1 MDEYSKGHPTNPSNN
16 TDLIEYERKVDF
28 LRKGDYINI
37 ELILRGTLMW
47 ETWWQPFGSKSEQT
61 KVPNTPWDDRI
72 IDITTPA
79 NTHIL
84 VIIRSI
90 NDALNNTKSDEK
102 SDITIDNV
110 KITTTDNSG
119 NIILD
124 PNYDLMRINTSSLK
138 NFIKVSKERE
148 FINKIEVVPSK
159 YIIYYMRDVITN
171 NTYQIAR
178 LPPKDDDKTII
189 IGIEFSIYGSGSD
202 INNPGAISRLSGI
215 YKTDYLNVYN
225 PNRWMAEVEN
235 STITNDAFKYI
246 NKNYIMDIDFTDGG
260 VGDKKNT
267 LPEKIL
273 IKGEKGYALSG
284 IQYVYNLPTGET
296 EEPFRDVYCDKPI
309 RQIVFAFDSIYNEN
323 KPTLYYYINN
333 GVLYPNLNQ
342 NPLPIEQCYSYN
354 MGSNRNN
361 RLFISNFDVFYNV
374 VPDIENIPKW
384 LQAVAGIKTIFSS
397 APWDWKFDYEMHNP
411 GDLFAGIKGIMS
423 VQTIS
428 IKNRVIYDWIKDID
442 YLKCCDTQIDN
453 LYDPDTIEEQYGRY
467 EKDYYITNSK
477 IPSDS
482 CFSDILTPYCN
493 NYYKL
498 EYTVD
503 FGQNEIEKIIFR
515 IDNKSENI
523 DNKSLKSVII
533 NKINNIL
540 PPEIRCFNI
549 SSNIFTD
556 IVTIEFTIKDPPIRY
571 IDFKILNAKNNNE
584 LTIELTDEKKILE
597 EDRCKNYCS
606 FNNTNCDDTIK
617 KYCLNEI
624 DGEEGLFIKKTIK
637 FFPKYYTIP
646 NFNKEIEVYLP
657 NQKRIFLEEKICGC
671 FMSSYKEHKIELT
684 NFYNDIKTE
693 YQSKLNTANDANKEL
708 INKEIENINYLIK
721 TLDLYDSEQSFKDS
735 LDLQLQDKR
744 LLENY
749 KTECMFPPCL
759 KNPFKMKSMKNTICT
774 APQSCIGN
782 GFAVPEL
789 GNDVTINCNKEKGI
803 LNLNCVIVNNKLEP
817 KFILLSDFKNYNQ
830 CKDTYK
836 RNPSYSEIDKPSY
849 CKIGA
854 VARELGCENVNGKP
868 LMKNVFDVTVPQYP
882 LDNKSLCPPPKDKL
896 PRKYPSYYSSSNK
909 CKKPEV
915 APTSPNV
922 KYLIFGIVSI
932 IILIFFI
939 FLLIKYKW
947 SVSH

>member
-1 MDEYSKGHPTNPSNN
+1 MDEDYSKGHPLDN
-16 TDLIEYERKVDF
+16 DLIEYEQKVDF
-28 LRKGDYINI
+28 LRKGNDINLG
-37 ELILRGTLMW
+37 LIFRGTLMW
-47 ETWWQPFGSKSEQT
+47 ETWWEPFGSESKENPIQ
-61 KVPNTPWDDRI
+61 NTPWDNRI
-72 IDITTPA
+72 IDINTPA
-79 NTHIL
+79 NTVIL
-84 VIIRSI
+84 EIIRSV
-90 NDALNNTKSDEK
+90 NDTINNTNSDQN
-102 SDITIDNV
+102 SDVIINNTV
-110 KITTTDNSG
+110 ITTTDNNG
-119 NIILD
+119 KKVLNNNYNLMNINNS
-124 PNYDLMRINTSSLK
+124 PLK
-138 NFIKVSKERE
+138 DIIKVSNEQG
-148 FINKIEVVPSK
+148 FIKFEVPSANYTIYK
-159 YIIYYMRDVITN
+159 NNSKQII
-171 NTYQIAR
+171 R
-178 LPPKDDDKTII
+178 LPPKEDDKTII
-189 IGIEFSIYGSGSD
+189 IGIELSIYKND
-202 INNPGAISRLSGI
+202 NNPIIQNPGAISRLSGI

-235 STITNDAFKYI
+235 STITNEEFKYI

-267 LPEKIL
+267 SQKIL

-284 IQYVYNLPTGET
+284 IQYVYLTSS
-296 EEPFRDVYCDKPI
+296 FRDIDCDRPI

-323 KPTLYYYINN
+323 KPTLYYYLNN
-333 GVLYPNLNQ
+333 GVLNPRLNQ

-374 VPDIENIPKW
+374 VPDNPDNLPKW
-384 LQAVAGIKTIFSS
+384 LKTVGEVANMFKT
-397 APWDWKFDYEMHNP
+397 APWDWKFDYEIHDP

-493 NYYKL
+493 NYYNL
-498 EYTVD
+498 EYTVN

-523 DNKSLKSVII
+523 YNKSLKSVII

-571 IDFKILNAKNNNE
+571 IDFKILNAQNNNE
-584 LTIELTDEKKILE
+584 FTVELTDEKKILE

-606 FNNTNCDDTIK
+606 FNNTNCDNTIK
-617 KYCLNEI
+617 KYCLNERDI
-624 DGEEGLFIKKTIK
+624 EGEEGLFIKTKIK
-637 FFPKYYTIP
+637 FFPKFYTIP
-646 NFNKEIEVYLP
+646 NFNKEIVVYLP

-671 FMSSYKEHKIELT
+671 FMSSYNEHKIELT

-693 YQSKLNTANDANKEL
+693 YQSKLNTTNDVNKEL
-708 INKEIENINYLIK
+708 INKEISNINYLIK
-721 TLDLYDSEQSFKDS
+721 TLDLYESEQSFKDA

-854 VARELGCENVNGKP
+854 ASRELGCENVNGIP
-868 LMKNVFDVTVPQYP
+868 LMKNVFDVTIPQYP

-909 CKKPEV
+909 CKEPEV
-915 APTSPNV
+915 EPMPPNV

-939 FLLIKYKW
+939 FLLLKYKW

>member
-1 MDEYSKGHPTNPSNN
+1 MDEDYSKGHPLDN
-16 TDLIEYERKVDF
+16 DLIEYEQKVDF
-28 LRKGDYINI
+28 LTKGNDINLG
-37 ELILRGTLMW
+37 LIFRGTLMW
-47 ETWWQPFGSKSEQT
+47 ETWWEPFGSESKENPIQ
-61 KVPNTPWDDRI
+61 NTPWDNRI
-72 IDITTPA
+72 IDINTPA
-79 NTHIL
+79 NTVIL
-84 VIIRSI
+84 EIIRSV
-90 NDALNNTKSDEK
+90 NDTINNTNSDQN
-102 SDITIDNV
+102 SDVIINNTV
-110 KITTTDNSG
+110 ITTTDNNG
-119 NIILD
+119 KKVLNNNYNLMNINNS
-124 PNYDLMRINTSSLK
+124 PLK
-138 NFIKVSKERE
+138 DIIKVSNEQG
-148 FINKIEVVPSK
+148 FIKFEVPSANYTIYK
-159 YIIYYMRDVITN
+159 NNSKQII
-171 NTYQIAR
+171 R
-178 LPPKDDDKTII
+178 LPPKEDDKTII
-189 IGIEFSIYGSGSD
+189 IGIELSIYKND
-202 INNPGAISRLSGI
+202 NNPIIQNPGAISRLSGI

-235 STITNDAFKYI
+235 STITNEEFKYI

-267 LPEKIL
+267 SQKIL

-284 IQYVYNLPTGET
+284 IQYVYLTSS
-296 EEPFRDVYCDKPI
+296 FRDIDCDRPI

-323 KPTLYYYINN
+323 KPTLYYYLNN
-333 GVLYPNLNQ
+333 GVLNPRLNQ

-374 VPDIENIPKW
+374 VPDNPDNLPKW
-384 LQAVAGIKTIFSS
+384 LKTVGEVANMFKT
-397 APWDWKFDYEMHNP
+397 APWDWKFDYEIHDP

-498 EYTVD
+498 EYTVN

-571 IDFKILNAKNNNE
+571 IDFKILNAQNNNE
-584 LTIELTDEKKILE
+584 FTVELTDEKKILE

-606 FNNTNCDDTIK
+606 FNNTNCDNTIK
-617 KYCLNEI
+617 KYCLNERDI
-624 DGEEGLFIKKTIK
+624 EGEEGLFIKTKIK
-637 FFPKYYTIP
+637 FFPKFYTIP
-646 NFNKEIEVYLP
+646 NFNKEIVVYLP

-671 FMSSYKEHKIELT
+671 FMSSYNEHKIELT

-693 YQSKLNTANDANKEL
+693 YQSKLNTANDVNKEL
-708 INKEIENINYLIK
+708 INKEISNINYLIK
-721 TLDLYDSEQSFKDS
+721 TLDLYESEQSFKDA

-854 VARELGCENVNGKP
+854 ASRELGCENVNGIP
-868 LMKNVFDVTVPQYP
+868 LMKNVFDVTIPQYP

-909 CKKPEV
+909 CKEPEV
-915 APTSPNV
+915 EPMPPNV

-939 FLLIKYKW
+939 FLLLKYKW

>member
-1 MDEYSKGHPTNPSNN
+1 MDEDYSKGHPTNPSND
-16 TDLIEYERKVDF
+16 TDLIEYEQKVDF
-28 LRKGDYINI
+28 LRKGNDINLG
-37 ELILRGTLMW
+37 LILRGTLKWM
-47 ETWWQPFGSKSEQT
+47 TWWEPFGSESKET
-61 KVPNTPWDDRI
+61 PIPNTPWDDRI
-72 IDITTPA
+72 IDIKTPA
-79 NTHIL
+79 NTIIL
-84 VIIRSI
+84 GIIRGV
-90 NDALNNTKSDEK
+90 NDAVNNTKSDEK
-102 SDITIDNV
+102 SDITIDNI
-110 KITTTDNSG
+110 KITATDNSG
-119 NIILD
+119 NKILD
-124 PNYDLMRINTSSLK
+124 PNYDLMRINNSSLK
-138 NFIKVSKERE
+138 ELIKVKTEQG
-148 FINKIEVVPSK
+148 FTKFEVPK
-159 YIIYYMRDVITN
+159 ANYIIYKNSTKQIT
-171 NTYQIAR
+171 R
-178 LPPKDDDKTII
+178 LPPKEDDKTII
-189 IGIEFSIYGSGSD
+189 IGIEFSIYKNESG
-202 INNPGAISRLSGI
+202 IQNPGAISRLSGI

-235 STITNDAFKYI
+235 STITNEEFKYI

-267 LPEKIL
+267 SEKIL

-284 IQYVYNLPTGET
+284 IQYVYNLPTGEQ
-296 EEPFRDVYCDKPI
+296 EPYKDVFCDKPI

-323 KPTLYYYINN
+323 KPTLYHYINN
-333 GVLYPNLNQ
+333 GTPSVSQQ
-342 NPLPIEQCYSYN
+342 NPLPIDQCYSYN
-354 MGSNRNN
+354 MGSSRNN
-361 RLFISNFDVFYNV
+361 RLFISNFDVFYNI
-374 VPDIENIPKW
+374 VPDDEDNLPKW
-384 LQAVAGIKTIFSS
+384 LKTVAEVVNMFKS
-397 APWDWKFDYEMHNP
+397 APWDWKFDIEEHDP

-467 EKDYYITNSK
+467 EKDYYITTSK

-503 FGQNEIEKIIFR
+503 FGVNEIEKIIFR

-523 DNKSLKSVII
+523 DNKSLKSVIM

-540 PPEIRCFNI
+540 PPGIRCFNI

-556 IVTIEFTIKDPPIRY
+556 VIIIDFTIKDPPIRY
-571 IDFKILNAKNNNE
+571 IDFKILNAQNNNE
-584 LTIELTDEKKILE
+584 FTVELTDEKKILE

-606 FNNTNCDDTIK
+606 FNNTNCDNTIK
-617 KYCLNEI
+617 KYCLNERDI
-624 DGEEGLFIKKTIK
+624 EGEEGLFIKTKIK
-637 FFPKYYTIP
+637 FFPKFYTIP

-657 NQKRIFLEEKICGC
+657 NQKRIFLEDKICGC

-693 YQSKLNTANDANKEL
+693 YQSKLNTANATNKEL

-721 TLDLYDSEQSFKDS
+721 TLDLYDSEQSFKNA
-735 LDLQLQDKR
+735 LDLQLQNKR

-803 LNLNCVIVNNKLEP
+803 LDLNCVIVNNKLEP
-817 KFILLSDFKNYNQ
+817 KFILLSDFKNYNN
-830 CKDTYK
+830 CKDTYQ
-836 RNPSYSEIDKPSY
+836 RIPPYSEIDKPSY

-854 VARELGCENVNGKP
+854 AARELGCENVNGRP
-868 LMKNVFDVTVPQYP
+868 LMKNVFDITTPQYP

-896 PRKYPSYYSSSNK
+896 PRRYPSYYNSSVK
-909 CKKPEV
+909 CKEPEV
-915 APTSPNV
+915 KPTPPNV

-939 FLLIKYKW
+939 FLLLKYKW
-947 SVSH
+947 SVSR